1 VLPFTRFDV
10 ARSVI
15 CTGTRVYAVIVSK
28 KNSRPSPTHIPWHA
42 CASLRDDTRVYRYLA
57 HIGHVRVV
65 SQAGC
70 KVLVSAIYQWRTNRI
85 PCYSPFVVSIL
96 PSSIPPVFV
105 LLLLPRL
112 SGQPV
117 RTIAVCSEVALPEE
131 EEGGRRV
138 AGSVANYFT

>member
-1 VLPFTRFDV
+1 MYRLSRCAYNVLVSEIFLYESRIIFPEAKTRVLFQRVVLPFTRFDV

-70 KVLVSAIYQWRTNRI
+70 KVLVSAIYQ
-85 PCYSPFVVSIL
+85 
-96 PSSIPPVFV
+96 
-105 LLLLPRL
+105 
-112 SGQPV
+112 
-117 RTIAVCSEVALPEE
+117 
-131 EEGGRRV
+131 
-138 AGSVANYFT
+138 